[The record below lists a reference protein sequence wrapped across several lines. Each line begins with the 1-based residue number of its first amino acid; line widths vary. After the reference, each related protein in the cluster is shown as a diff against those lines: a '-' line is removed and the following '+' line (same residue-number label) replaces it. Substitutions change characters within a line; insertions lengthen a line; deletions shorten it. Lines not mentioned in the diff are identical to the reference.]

1 MNNTKPL
8 TSVGGFLILIKG
20 DMTMGKK
27 KKVWV
32 DVNEVVKAS
41 TVPKKKKEIYIIMTT
56 IPKGQG
62 K

>member
-1 MNNTKPL
+1 
-8 TSVGGFLILIKG
+8 
-20 DMTMGKK
+20 MTMGKK
-27 KKVWV
+27 VKVWKEI
-32 DVNEVVKAS
+32 DEVVKAS